1 LACPAGL
8 EPTTWFVVVAN
19 TVGEGYRR
27 RILASFTYRSVG
39 DGATSAALTV
49 RPEFPRKSLSFKSFR
64 AAAREYFE
72 LLWNLFASEQR
83 IRPSDIPVPSGP
95 ARAAA
100 PIGHPEAVAA
110 VRKKALRRQCDRR
123 RRTRRDRRFRG
134 AHLTP
139 AARGARTP
147 YSGRNRSPSRV
158 KDGYSFLLG
167 GVGANAI
174 VPSEDRNV
182 PNDATKSFTPL

>member
-1 LACPAGL
+1 M
-8 EPTTWFVVVAN
+8 
-19 TVGEGYRR
+19 
-27 RILASFTYRSVG
+27 
-39 DGATSAALTV
+39 
-49 RPEFPRKSLSFKSFR
+49 
-64 AAAREYFE
+64 
-72 LLWNLFASEQR
+72 
-83 IRPSDIPVPSGP
+83 
-95 ARAAA
+95 
-100 PIGHPEAVAA
+100 AA

-182 PNDATKSFTPL
+182 PNDATKSFTPLSLSGRSAYALVVPTSVPAGCANDPCRGLRVPQMPCFASDACFSCPVRAASAAPATINSAATPMRNENSPRPLVIKRAVDRSGVRYARVPISRGSPRLSA

>member
-1 LACPAGL
+1 MRPLDPRGPRSLLA
-8 EPTTWFVVVAN
+8 
-19 TVGEGYRR
+19 
-27 RILASFTYRSVG
+27 
-39 DGATSAALTV
+39 
-49 RPEFPRKSLSFKSFR
+49 
-64 AAAREYFE
+64 
-72 LLWNLFASEQR
+72 
-83 IRPSDIPVPSGP
+83 
-95 ARAAA
+95 
-100 PIGHPEAVAA
+100 HPEAVAA
-110 VRKKALRRQCDRR
+110 VRKTALRRRCDRR